1 MELPLTTEK
10 LIEMTN
16 QLQSEREANLH
27 REIRGGVTRPEYI
40 LERLQEDIR
49 EAIEK
54 KSGRTHYVYTINAYN
69 YLHKRFGKED
79 VEKAAMEMGN
89 EYRIMHFPAANAI
102 TIDYERNLFSSSGND
117 AMVVNIHFNLPSPS
131 DQTSSHL
138 GQPK

>member
-1 MELPLTTEK
+1 MELPLTLDK
-10 LIEMTN
+10 FIEMMN
-16 QLQSEREANLH
+16 KLQSEREATLH

-40 LERLQEDIR
+40 LERLQEDVR

-79 VEKAAMEMGN
+79 VEKAAMEMGR
-89 EYRIMHFPAANAI
+89 EYMAKYFPAANAI
-102 TIDYERNLFSSSGND
+102 TIDYGISIYGPLVHE
-117 AMVVNIHFNLPSPS
+117 MTVNIHFNLPVPS

-138 GQPK
+138 GQPT